1 MRLRFAAGWL
11 DREHSNNFTGFEMF
25 HSRIPGLAFT
35 DQSQVKPAVQRSGR
49 VFWVCKRGFDLVL
62 SLLFLPPLLVITA
75 LLFLLN
81 PFFNRGPLFFTQA
94 RMGQGWVPF
103 TAVKFRTM
111 LPEEGAR
118 RGHDDPLET
127 HRITPLGRFL
137 RKSRVD
143 ELPQVFNVLRG
154 EMSLIG
160 PRPDVVEHAR
170 EYALLVPGYR
180 DRHKVRPGISGLA
193 QTEIGYAEGVEAT
206 RRKVRADLYYIEHA
220 GFGLDGYVF
229 VRTIQTVLGRRGL

>member
-1 MRLRFAAGWL
+1 
-11 DREHSNNFTGFEMF
+11 MF
-25 HSRIPGLAFT
+25 HSRIPAALTSADRALGVPAARRGGRLFWMSKRAF
-35 DQSQVKPAVQRSGR
+35 DVG
-49 VFWVCKRGFDLVL
+49 L
-62 SLLFLPPLLVITA
+62 SLLFLPPLMVISA
-75 LLFLLN
+75 LLLVVN
-81 PFFNRGPLFFTQA
+81 PLFNRGPLFYTQR
-94 RMGQGWVPF
+94 RMGQGCKPF
-103 TAVKFRTM
+103 TAIKFRTM
-111 LPEEGAR
+111 LPDSGAM

-127 HRITPLGRFL
+127 DRITPLGRFL

-143 ELPQVFNVLRG
+143 ELPQVLNVLCG

-170 EYALLVPGYR
+170 EYLLLVPGYR
-180 DRHKVRPGISGLA
+180 DRHAVRPGISGLA

-220 GFGLDGYVF
+220 GFGLDAYIF

>member
-1 MRLRFAAGWL
+1 MVISALL
-11 DREHSNNFTGFEMF
+11 
-25 HSRIPGLAFT
+25 
-35 DQSQVKPAVQRSGR
+35 
-49 VFWVCKRGFDLVL
+49 LVL
-62 SLLFLPPLLVITA
+62 NPL
-75 LLFLLN
+75 
-81 PFFNRGPLFFTQA
+81 FNRGPLFYTQR
-94 RMGQGWVPF
+94 RMGQGCKPF
-103 TAVKFRTM
+103 TAIKFRTM
-111 LPEEGAR
+111 LPDSGAM

-127 HRITPLGRFL
+127 DRITPLGRFL

-143 ELPQVFNVLRG
+143 ELPQVLNVLRG

-170 EYALLVPGYR
+170 EYLLLVPGYR
-180 DRHKVRPGISGLA
+180 DRHAVRPGISGLA

-220 GFGLDGYVF
+220 GFGLDAYIF

>member
-1 MRLRFAAGWL
+1 
-11 DREHSNNFTGFEMF
+11 MF
-25 HSRIPGLAFT
+25 HSRIPAALTSADRALGVPAARRGGRLFWMSKRAF
-35 DQSQVKPAVQRSGR
+35 DV
-49 VFWVCKRGFDLVL
+49 VL
-62 SLLFLPPLLVITA
+62 SLLFLPPLMVISA
-75 LLFLLN
+75 LLLVLN
-81 PFFNRGPLFFTQA
+81 PLFNRGPLFYTQR
-94 RMGQGWVPF
+94 RMGQGCKPF
-103 TAVKFRTM
+103 TAIKFRTM
-111 LPEEGAR
+111 LPDSGAM

-127 HRITPLGRFL
+127 DRITPLGRFL

-143 ELPQVFNVLRG
+143 ELPQVLNVLRG

-170 EYALLVPGYR
+170 EYLLLVPGYR
-180 DRHKVRPGISGLA
+180 DRHAVRPGISGLA

-220 GFGLDGYVF
+220 GFGLDAYIF